1 MSAWANRSQRT
12 THPLGELAG
21 IRQRPQAEKSVG
33 VCTRQFAP
41 KRGCDDQL
49 KVTAIVVQAGGAL
62 PPAGY
67 IGIDGP
73 CCTGS
78 SMRLR
83 RIALTTATVR
93 LVVPNFRI
101 AFLR

>member
-1 MSAWANRSQRT
+1 MRVQSITVPCPDFWPSTAAPLIAQEYAGRSAK
-12 THPLGELAG
+12 PLSGPW
-21 IRQRPQAEKSVG
+21 ISD
-33 VCTRQFAP
+33 
-41 KRGCDDQL
+41 RGLCRFSFL
-49 KVTAIVVQAGGAL
+49 TLRAHIATAM
-62 PPAGY
+62 PAGY
-67 IGIDGP
+67 IGIDRP

-83 RIALTTATVR
+83 HIALTTATVR